1 MTTTSG
7 STAPIRVASASE
19 EERVYAVLALA
30 FVSDPASRWAWPDP
44 HTYLTHFAAVARAF
58 GGRAFGEGTAH
69 VAGEFAGAALW
80 LPPGV
85 HSDEETM
92 AALMAQ
98 TVPEANQ
105 ADMSAVFEQMGGFHP
120 TEPHWYLP
128 MIGIDPVQQGRGL
141 GSALLKHALA
151 LVDRDGATAYLESS
165 NPKNVPLYVRH
176 GFEVIGEVQAGNS
189 PTIAAMLRRP
199 R

>member
-1 MTTTSG
+1 
-7 STAPIRVASASE
+7 
-19 EERVYAVLALA
+19 
-30 FVSDPASRWAWPDP
+30 
-44 HTYLTHFAAVARAF
+44 
-58 GGRAFGEGTAH
+58 
-69 VAGEFAGAALW
+69 
-80 LPPGV
+80 
-85 HSDEETM
+85 M

-165 NPKNVPLYVRH
+165 NPKNVPLYERH